1 MQIYFNINFEVY
13 YSTCIYLISHVCFQ
27 CLKHTTTMVT
37 KHIYYLFY
45 NGDNNNKLLYSVCVT
60 QVANISQIPATVVL
74 DHRELEQVS
83 TSSSSSPPVR
93 PAKKYNRRS
102 HHTNGKTKQSAGGGT
117 GTSISGSGGGGGSA
131 SVSGDDQPAGHPPAK
146 KERSLHHCHICSKG
160 FKDKYSVNVHIR
172 THTGEKPFMCTV
184 CGKSFRQKAHLAKH
198 QHTHTTPAK
207 PAQSLSSV
215 TQSVKGSGGGGRRS
229 TSR

>member
-1 MQIYFNINFEVY
+1 MMMAKI
-13 YSTCIYLISHVCFQ
+13 
-27 CLKHTTTMVT
+27 
-37 KHIYYLFY
+37 
-45 NGDNNNKLLYSVCVT
+45 NNNMLLLYSVFVT
-60 QVANISQIPATVVL
+60 QVANISQIPSTVVL

-102 HHTNGKTKQSAGGGT
+102 HHANGKTKQSAGGGT
-117 GTSISGSGGGGGSA
+117 GTSIAGSGGGVGGGSGSA
-131 SVSGDDQPAGHPPAK
+131 SASGDDQPAGHPPAK

-207 PAQSLSSV
+207 PAQPLTSV
-215 TQSVKGSGGGGRRS
+215 LQSVKGGSGGGGGRRS

>member
-1 MQIYFNINFEVY
+1 M
-13 YSTCIYLISHVCFQ
+13 
-27 CLKHTTTMVT
+27 
-37 KHIYYLFY
+37 
-45 NGDNNNKLLYSVCVT
+45 
-60 QVANISQIPATVVL
+60 ANISQIPTTVVL
-74 DHRELEQVS
+74 DHREPEQVS
-83 TSSSSSPPVR
+83 TSSSSSPVR

-102 HHTNGKTKQSAGGGT
+102 HHANGKTKQAGAGSAGPAAGV
-117 GTSISGSGGGGGSA
+117 GGGGGGVGVGGVGSSGAGPGSA
-131 SVSGDDQPAGHPPAK
+131 AASAADDQPSNPPAK

-207 PAQSLSSV
+207 PAQSLSIAAA
-215 TQSVKGSGGGGRRS
+215 TQSVKGAGRRS

>member
-1 MQIYFNINFEVY
+1 MVEN
-13 YSTCIYLISHVCFQ
+13 STSP
-27 CLKHTTTMVT
+27 LKHAVLSSKLVPSTLA
-37 KHIYYLFY
+37 HHLF
-45 NGDNNNKLLYSVCVT
+45 VFHVT
-60 QVANISQIPATVVL
+60 QVANISQIPTTVVL
-74 DHRELEQVS
+74 DHREPEQTVS
-83 TSSSSSPPVR
+83 TSSSSSPVR
-93 PAKKYNRRS
+93 PAKKYNRRPP
-102 HHTNGKTKQSAGGGT
+102 HANGKTKQSAGT
-117 GTSISGSGGGGGSA
+117 GTSAASSTVISGGGCSGTSM
-131 SVSGDDQPAGHPPAK
+131 SGDDQPGSNPPVTK

-207 PAQSLSSV
+207 PATVSAAQQSLSSV
-215 TQSVKGSGGGGRRS
+215 TQSVKGGGGGGGRRS